1 MILYIQQSIIQSG
14 YIHIKITT
22 WKCCLLHFGQ
32 FFETRCVIWYSLSI
46 IAWGNRHHWF
56 LCYNVIFLSRTGYC
70 GPYGCVDA
78 IDAPCGAG
86 FWKAAYKLEEI
97 PLIARFLGPTWGPP
111 GADRTQVGPILAP
124 WISLSGT
131 WRVQVLRISRI
142 RGYGFVLF
150 HFDHMF
156 SFGYK
161 KEDIRSSLILTSM
174 EKFGLAHITFNYTS
188 EMTH

>member
-1 MILYIQQSIIQSG
+1 M
-14 YIHIKITT
+14 
-22 WKCCLLHFGQ
+22 
-32 FFETRCVIWYSLSI
+32 
-46 IAWGNRHHWF
+46 
-56 LCYNVIFLSRTGYC
+56 
-70 GPYGCVDA
+70 
-78 IDAPCGAG
+78 G

-111 GADRTQVGPILAP
+111 GADGTQVGPMLAP

-131 WRVQVLRISRI
+131 WRVQLMRISRI
-142 RGYGFVLF
+142 RGYGFDLF

-174 EKFGLAHITFNYTS
+174 EKFGLAHITLNYTS
-188 EMTH
+188 EMKFSILHVWPHSAIRWLNLEMICYIRVLTTPQIDFSIYFLLKNL